1 MQKSS
6 KTVKKSLDEMYQE
19 YMSKKAI
26 KTQKARE
33 KEEESSS
40 WSWSEGTKTSDN
52 LGRTLLCSWLV
63 SWSSELISEAILT
76 QVIPIKRGGTATTL

>member
-6 KTVKKSLDEMYQE
+6 KTVKKSLDERYQE

-26 KTQKARE
+26 KTRKARE
-33 KEEESSS
+33 KGEESSS